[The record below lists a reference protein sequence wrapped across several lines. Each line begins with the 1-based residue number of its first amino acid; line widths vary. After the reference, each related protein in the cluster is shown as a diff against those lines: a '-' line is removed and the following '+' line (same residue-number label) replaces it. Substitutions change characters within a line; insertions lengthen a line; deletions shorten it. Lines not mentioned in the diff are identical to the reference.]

1 MFQPKKLN
9 VFHVDRKYF
18 DDNDLDRSI
27 VYNYWQTSFMTDDV
41 EVAEERANAKGL
53 EVEWQHSPVF
63 GRSVLTFMA

>member
-1 MFQPKKLN
+1 MFLQAECNLRSPC
-9 VFHVDRKYF
+9 RKYF

-27 VYNYWQTSFMTDDV
+27 VYNYWQTSFMTDDL

-63 GRSVLTFMA
+63 GR